1 MKFIILWTIS
11 LTKQSEVFMTLVKS
25 TGNKKVN
32 LDFNKEF
39 INTFSQKIQS
49 SDITFINQ
57 TLKDLHESDVA
68 NLIENLSNE
77 TRIKLIE
84 LEEFKIDPDIFIE
97 LNESIQSE
105 VLQLLSSEAIIN
117 IVKRLESDDSIKIL
131 ENLETNKKKL
141 VLEKLPPKDKFLLE
155 EGLSYPEDSAAR
167 IMQRE
172 FTAVPSNWSVGQT
185 IDYLRE
191 NKDLPKEFLEIF
203 IVDNDFK
210 PVGTVPSSR
219 VLRTSRDSKM
229 NSIMTEMPVLISV
242 NMDKEEVGHTFE
254 NYNLVSAGVVNKEN
268 KLVGMITAD
277 DVVTVVQEEAEEDAL
292 RLAGVGDEEI
302 TDSVVIKTKRRFNW
316 LLLNLFTALL
326 ATWVISNFGASIE
339 QMVALAFLM
348 PIVASMGGNAGM
360 QTLAVTI
367 RAIAKKELSASNFN
381 RVVGKEFIIGV
392 LNGVIFAIITAL
404 IVHFWFKEISLSLL
418 IGVSMIL
425 NMIVAGL
432 FGILVPVSL
441 KKMNIDP
448 ALASSVF
455 VTTITDVIGFLS
467 FLGLGSYYFLN

>member
-1 MKFIILWTIS
+1 MAL
-11 LTKQSEVFMTLVKS
+11 LKS

-39 INTFSQKIQS
+39 INTFSEKIENGN
-49 SDITFINQ
+49 IEFINQ
-57 TLKDLHESDVA
+57 TLKDLHEADVA
-68 NLIENLSNE
+68 NLIENLNPN

-84 LEEFKIDPDIFIE
+84 LEAFNINPEIFVE

-105 VLQLLSSEAIIN
+105 VLQLLSIDSIIK
-117 IVKRLESDDSIKIL
+117 IIKRLESDNAIKIL
-131 ENLETNKKKL
+131 ENLEKDTKEK
-141 VLEKLPPKDKFLLE
+141 VLDKLPPKDKFLLE

-172 FTAVPSNWSVGQT
+172 FTAVPSDWTVGQT

-191 NKDLPKEFLEIF
+191 DKDLPEEFLEIF

-210 PVGTVPSSR
+210 PIGTVPSSR
-219 VLRTSRDSKM
+219 VLRTSRDLKM
-229 NSIMTEMPVLISV
+229 NSIMIEMPVLISA

-254 NYNLVSAGVVNKEN
+254 NYNLVSAGVVNKNN

-277 DVVTVVQEEAEEDAL
+277 DVVTVVQEEAEEDVL

-302 TDSVVIKTKRRFNW
+302 TDSVMLKTKRRFNW

-367 RAIAKKELSASNFN
+367 RAIATKELSKSNFN
-381 RVVGKEFIIGV
+381 RVVGKEFQIGI
-392 LNGVIFAIITAL
+392 LNGIIFAIITAV
-404 IVHFWFKEISLSLL
+404 IVQLWFKQLNLSLL

-441 KKMNIDP
+441 KKLNIDP

-467 FLGLGSYYFLN
+467 FLGLGSIYFLN

>member
-1 MKFIILWTIS
+1 
-11 LTKQSEVFMTLVKS
+11 MTLVKS
-25 TGNKKVN
+25 TGDKRVN

-39 INTFSQKIQS
+39 INTFSEKILS
-49 SDITFINQ
+49 SDIQFINQ

-84 LEEFKIDPDIFIE
+84 LEEFNINPDIFIE

-105 VLQLLSSEAIIN
+105 VLQLLSTESIIN
-117 IVKRLESDDSIKIL
+117 IIKRLESDDSIKIL
-131 ENLETNKKKL
+131 ENLDKNKKES

-254 NYNLVSAGVVNKEN
+254 SYNLVSAGVVNKDN

-302 TDSVVIKTKRRFNW
+302 TDTVIIKTKRRFNW

-367 RAIAKKELSASNFN
+367 RAIAKKELSTSNFN
-381 RVVGKEFIIGV
+381 RVVGKEFIIGI
-392 LNGVIFAIITAL
+392 LNGVIFAIITAI
-404 IVHFWFKEISLSLL
+404 IVHLWFKEINLSLL
-418 IGVSMIL
+418 IAVSMVL

>member
-1 MKFIILWTIS
+1 MS
-11 LTKQSEVFMTLVKS
+11 LVKS
-25 TGNKKVN
+25 IGSKKVN

-39 INTFSQKIQS
+39 INIFSDKIKT
-49 SDITFINQ
+49 SDISFINQ
-57 TLKDLHESDVA
+57 SLKDLHPSDTA
-68 NLIENLSNE
+68 NLIENLSQE
-77 TRIKLIE
+77 TRAKLLEI
-84 LEEFKIDPDIFIE
+84 EEFNLDPEIFIE
-97 LNESIQSE
+97 INESIQSE
-105 VLQLLSSEAIIN
+105 VLQLLSEDSIAKII
-117 IVKRLESDDSIKIL
+117 KRLESDDSLKIL
-131 ENLETNKKKL
+131 ENLESDKKNLVMDKL
-141 VLEKLPPKDKFLLE
+141 SPKDRFLLE
-155 EGLSYPEDSAAR
+155 EGLSFPEDSAAR

-172 FTAVPSNWSVGQT
+172 FTAVPRNWTVGQT

-191 NKDLPKEFLEIF
+191 NKDLPQEFLEIF

-210 PVGTVPSSR
+210 PIGTVPSSR
-219 VLRTSRDSKM
+219 VLRTPREFKM
-229 NSIMTEMPVLISV
+229 NSIMREMPVLISV

-254 NYNLVSAGVVNKEN
+254 NYNLVSAGVVNKNN

-277 DVVTVVQEEAEEDAL
+277 DVVTVVQEEAEEDVL

-302 TDSVVIKTKRRFNW
+302 TDSVLIKTKRRFSW

-326 ATWVISNFGASIE
+326 ATWVISLFGATIE

-367 RAIAKKELSASNFN
+367 RAIATKELSSGNFN
-381 RVVGKEFIIGV
+381 NIVGKEFLIGI
-392 LNGVIFAIITAL
+392 LNGIIFAIITAL
-404 IVHFWFKEISLSLL
+404 IVQLWFKDINLSL
-418 IGVSMIL
+418 IISISMVL

-441 KKMNIDP
+441 KKLNIDP

-467 FLGLGSYYFLN
+467 FLGIGSFFFLN

>member
-1 MKFIILWTIS
+1 MAL
-11 LTKQSEVFMTLVKS
+11 LKS

-39 INTFSQKIQS
+39 INTFSEKIENEN
-49 SDITFINQ
+49 IEFINQ
-57 TLKDLHESDVA
+57 TLKNLHEADVA
-68 NLIENLSNE
+68 NLIENLNPN

-84 LEEFKIDPDIFIE
+84 LESFNINPEIFIE

-105 VLQLLSSEAIIN
+105 VLQLLSIDSIIK
-117 IVKRLESDDSIKIL
+117 IIKRLESDNALKIL
-131 ENLETNKKKL
+131 ENLEKDTKDK

-155 EGLSYPEDSAAR
+155 EGLSYPDDSAAR

-172 FTAVPSNWSVGQT
+172 FTAVPSNWTVGQT
-185 IDYLRE
+185 IDYVRE
-191 NKDLPKEFLEIF
+191 DKDLPEEFLEIF

-210 PVGTVPSSR
+210 PIGTVPSSR
-219 VLRTSRDSKM
+219 VLRTSRDLKM
-229 NSIMTEMPVLISV
+229 SSIMIEMPVLISA
-242 NMDKEEVGHTFE
+242 NMDKEEVGHAFE
-254 NYNLVSAGVVNKEN
+254 NYNLVSAGVVNKNN

-277 DVVTVVQEEAEEDAL
+277 DVVTVVQEEAEEDVL

-302 TDSVVIKTKRRFNW
+302 TDSVMLKTKRRFNW

-367 RAIAKKELSASNFN
+367 RAIATKELSKSNFN
-381 RVVGKEFIIGV
+381 RVVGKEFLIGI
-392 LNGVIFAIITAL
+392 LNGIIFAVITAV
-404 IVHFWFKEISLSLL
+404 IVQLWFKQINLSFL

-441 KKMNIDP
+441 KKINIDP

-467 FLGLGSYYFLN
+467 FLGLGSIYFLN

>member
-1 MKFIILWTIS
+1 MAL
-11 LTKQSEVFMTLVKS
+11 LKS

-39 INTFSQKIQS
+39 INTFSEKIES
-49 SDITFINQ
+49 GNIEFINK
-57 TLKDLHESDVA
+57 TVKDLHEADVA
-68 NLIENLSNE
+68 NLIENLNSN

-84 LEEFKIDPDIFIE
+84 LEAFNINPEIFIE

-105 VLQLLSSEAIIN
+105 VLQLLSTDSIIK
-117 IVKRLESDDSIKIL
+117 IIKRLESDNAIKIL
-131 ENLETNKKKL
+131 ENLEKDTKEK
-141 VLEKLPPKDKFLLE
+141 VLEKLPPKDKFLFE

-172 FTAVPSNWSVGQT
+172 FTAVPSNWTVGQT

-191 NKDLPKEFLEIF
+191 DKDLPEEFLEIF

-210 PVGTVPSSR
+210 PIGTVPSSR
-219 VLRTSRDSKM
+219 VLRTSRDLKM
-229 NSIMTEMPVLISV
+229 NSIMVEMPVLISA
-242 NMDKEEVGHTFE
+242 NMDQEEVGHTFE
-254 NYNLVSAGVVNKEN
+254 NYNLVSAGVVNKNN

-277 DVVTVVQEEAEEDAL
+277 DVVTVVQEEAEEDVL

-302 TDSVVIKTKRRFNW
+302 TDSVMLKTKRRFNW

-367 RAIAKKELSASNFN
+367 RAIATKELSKSNFN
-381 RVVGKEFIIGV
+381 RVVAKEFLIGI
-392 LNGVIFAIITAL
+392 LNGIIFAIITGA
-404 IVHFWFKEISLSLL
+404 IVQLWFKQINLSLL

-441 KKMNIDP
+441 KKLNIDP

-467 FLGLGSYYFLN
+467 FLGLGSFYFLT

>member
-1 MKFIILWTIS
+1 MAL
-11 LTKQSEVFMTLVKS
+11 LKS

-39 INTFSQKIQS
+39 INTFSEKIENGN
-49 SDITFINQ
+49 IEFINQ
-57 TLKDLHESDVA
+57 TLKDLHEADVA
-68 NLIENLSNE
+68 NLIENLNPN

-84 LEEFKIDPDIFIE
+84 LEAFNINPEIFVE

-105 VLQLLSSEAIIN
+105 VLQLLSIDSIIK
-117 IVKRLESDDSIKIL
+117 IIKRLESDNAIKIL
-131 ENLETNKKKL
+131 ENLEKDTKEK
-141 VLEKLPPKDKFLLE
+141 VLDKLPPKDKFLLE

-172 FTAVPSNWSVGQT
+172 FTAVPSNWTVGQT

-191 NKDLPKEFLEIF
+191 DKDLPEEFLEIF

-210 PVGTVPSSR
+210 PIGTVPSSR
-219 VLRTSRDSKM
+219 VLRTSRDLKM
-229 NSIMTEMPVLISV
+229 NSIMIEMPVLISA

-254 NYNLVSAGVVNKEN
+254 NYNLVSAGVVNKNN

-302 TDSVVIKTKRRFNW
+302 TDSVMLKTKRRFNW

-367 RAIAKKELSASNFN
+367 RAIATKELSKSNFN
-381 RVVGKEFIIGV
+381 RVVGKEFLIGI
-392 LNGVIFAIITAL
+392 LNGIIFAIITAA
-404 IVHFWFKEISLSLL
+404 IVQLWFKQLNLSFL

-441 KKMNIDP
+441 KKLNIDP

-467 FLGLGSYYFLN
+467 FLGLGSFYFLN

>member
-1 MKFIILWTIS
+1 
-11 LTKQSEVFMTLVKS
+11 MTLVKS
-25 TGNKKVN
+25 TGDKKVN

-39 INTFSQKIQS
+39 INTFSEKIQS
-49 SDITFINQ
+49 SDIKFINQ

-84 LEEFKIDPDIFIE
+84 LEEFNIDPDIFVE

-105 VLQLLSSEAIIN
+105 VLQLLSIESIIN
-117 IVKRLESDDSIKIL
+117 IIKRLESDDSIKIL
-131 ENLETNKKKL
+131 ENLEKEKKDTIL
-141 VLEKLPPKDKFLLE
+141 DKLPPKDKFLLE

-219 VLRTSRDSKM
+219 VLRTSRESKM
-229 NSIMTEMPVLISV
+229 NSIMAEMPVLIPV

-254 NYNLVSAGVVNKEN
+254 NYNLISAGVVNKDN

-277 DVVTVVQEEAEEDAL
+277 DVVTVVQEEAEEDVL

-381 RVVGKEFIIGV
+381 RVVGKEFIIGI
-392 LNGVIFAIITAL
+392 LNGVIFAIITAV
-404 IVHFWFKEISLSLL
+404 IVQLWFKEINLSLL
-418 IGVSMIL
+418 IGVSMTL

>member
-1 MKFIILWTIS
+1 
-11 LTKQSEVFMTLVKS
+11 MTLVKS
-25 TGNKKVN
+25 AVNKKVN

-39 INTFSQKIQS
+39 IESFSQKILIR
-49 SDITFINQ
+49 DIKFINKS
-57 TLKDLHESDVA
+57 LSELHEADVA
-68 NLIENLSNE
+68 NLIENLDNE

-84 LEEFKIDPDIFIE
+84 LDGFNLKPDIFIE

-105 VLQLLSSEAIIN
+105 ILQILSTDSIIN
-117 IVKRLESDDSIKIL
+117 IIKSLESDNTIKIL
-131 ENLETNKKKL
+131 ENLEKDKKNL
-141 VLEKLPPKDKFLLE
+141 ILQRLPPKDKFLLE

-167 IMQRE
+167 LMQRE
-172 FTAVPSNWSVGQT
+172 FTAVPSNWNVGQT

-191 NKDLPKEFLEIF
+191 NKDLPEEFLEIF
-203 IVDNDFK
+203 VVDNEFK

-219 VLRTSRDSKM
+219 VLRTSREAKM

-254 NYNLVSAGVVNKEN
+254 SYSLVSAGVVNKDF

-277 DVVTVVQEEAEEDAL
+277 DVVTVVQEEAEEDTL

-302 TDSVVIKTKRRFNW
+302 TDSVFNKTKKRFNW

-326 ATWVISNFGASIE
+326 ATWVISKFGASIE

-367 RAIAKKELSASNFN
+367 RAIATKELSSSNFS
-381 RVVGKEFIIGV
+381 RVVGKEFVIGV
-392 LNGVIFAIITAL
+392 LNGIIFAIITAA
-404 IVHFWFKEISLSLL
+404 IVQLWFKEINLSLL

-441 KKMNIDP
+441 KKINVDP

-467 FLGLGSYYFLN
+467 FLGLGSHYFLN

>member
-1 MKFIILWTIS
+1 
-11 LTKQSEVFMTLVKS
+11 MTLVKS
-25 TGNKKVN
+25 TGNIKVN

-49 SDITFINQ
+49 NDVQFVNQ

-68 NLIENLSNE
+68 NLIENLSIDSR
-77 TRIKLIE
+77 TKLIE
-84 LEEFKIDPDIFIE
+84 IEAFNIDPDIFIE

-105 VLQLLSSEAIIN
+105 VLHLLSANSIIN
-117 IVKRLESDDSIKIL
+117 IIKRLESDDSIKIL
-131 ENLETNKKKL
+131 ENLEKDKKKL
-141 VLEKLPPKDKFLLE
+141 VLDKLPPKDKFLLE

-167 IMQRE
+167 IMQSE
-172 FTAVPSNWSVGQT
+172 FTAVPSNWGVGQT

-210 PVGTVPSSR
+210 PIGTVPSSR
-219 VLRTSRDSKM
+219 VLRAAREAKM

-254 NYNLVSAGVVNKEN
+254 NYSLVSAGVVNKDN

-277 DVVTVVQEEAEEDAL
+277 DVVTVVQEEAEEDVL
-292 RLAGVGDEEI
+292 RLAGVGNEEI
-302 TDSVVIKTKRRFNW
+302 TDSVITKTKKRFNW

-367 RAIAKKELSASNFN
+367 RAIATKELSSSNFN

-392 LNGVIFAIITAL
+392 LNGIIFAIITAI
-404 IVHFWFKEISLSLL
+404 IVQLWFKEINLSLL

-441 KKMNIDP
+441 KKINIDP

>member
-1 MKFIILWTIS
+1 
-11 LTKQSEVFMTLVKS
+11 MTLVKS

-39 INTFSQKIQS
+39 INTFSEKIQS
-49 SDITFINQ
+49 NDVQFVNQ

-68 NLIENLSNE
+68 NLIENLSHDSR
-77 TRIKLIE
+77 TKLIE
-84 LEEFKIDPDIFIE
+84 IEAFNIDPDIFIE

-105 VLQLLSSEAIIN
+105 VLHLLSSNSIIN
-117 IVKRLESDDSIKIL
+117 ILKRLESDDSIKIL
-131 ENLETNKKKL
+131 ENLEKSKKKL
-141 VLEKLPPKDKFLLE
+141 VLDKLPPKDKFLLE

-185 IDYLRE
+185 IDYVRE

-210 PVGTVPSSR
+210 PIGTVPSSR
-219 VLRTSRDSKM
+219 VLRTPRESKM

-254 NYNLVSAGVVNKEN
+254 NYSLVSAGVVNKDN

-277 DVVTVVQEEAEEDAL
+277 DVVTVVQEEAEEDVL

-302 TDSVVIKTKRRFNW
+302 TDSVITKTKRRFNW

-326 ATWVISNFGASIE
+326 ATWVISNFGASIA

-367 RAIAKKELSASNFN
+367 RAIATKELSASNFN
-381 RVVGKEFIIGV
+381 RVVGKEFVIGV
-392 LNGVIFAIITAL
+392 LNGIIFAIITAAIIQL
-404 IVHFWFKEISLSLL
+404 WFKQINLSLL

-441 KKMNIDP
+441 KKINIDP